1 MDNKVYAVRCA
12 DYDQAEEKITEL
24 LALMGGIESFVS
36 PGEKIVLKVNLLSA
50 AKPERAVTTHPAV
63 VAAVGKQAKAQGAI
77 PVIADSPG
85 SGYPYT
91 ERTMRRTYR
100 LTGMD
105 QAAER
110 AAIALNLDVSYET
123 VSYPQ
128 GNLIKRFEVIKPV
141 LEADGVINLCKL
153 KTHMLTGMTGAIKN
167 NFGIIPGLA
176 KPGYHANLQDKLH
189 FAGMLLDLAE
199 YVSPR
204 LSIMDAVLGMEGDGP
219 NNGLPRQVG
228 WLLASVNPLAL
239 DVIAAEIIGLPRQE
253 NPVLRAAE
261 KRGLLP
267 NKLAEVE
274 LVGAKMADLRVAGY
288 KFPATMMPNASLA
301 SRDWFMRP
309 IEAFFKSSTSL
320 KPRIMADKCVAC
332 GACVEACPMGLI
344 TIQGSNGNRSARIDD
359 KNCIRCYCC
368 HEMCVADA
376 IELKG
381 NLFYRL
387 GNR

>member
-1 MDNKVYAVRCA
+1 MDSKVYAVNCA
-12 DYDQAEEKITEL
+12 GYDQAEEKIAAL
-24 LALMGGIESFVS
+24 LAMMGGIESFVS

-50 AKPERAVTTHPAV
+50 AKPERAVSTHPAV
-63 VAAVGKQAKAQGAI
+63 VAAVGKQAKARGAV

-91 ERTMRRTYR
+91 ERTLKRTYH

-105 QAAER
+105 QAAES
-110 AAIALNLDVSYET
+110 AGIALNLDVSYET
-123 VSYPQ
+123 ISYPQ

-167 NFGIIPGLA
+167 NFGVIPGLA
-176 KPGYHANLQDKLH
+176 KPGYHANLQDKQH

-204 LSIMDAVLGMEGDGP
+204 LSIMDAVLAMEGDGP
-219 NNGLPRQVG
+219 NNGSPRQVG

-261 KRGLLP
+261 KRGLFP
-267 NKLAEVE
+267 NKPAEVE
-274 LVGAKMADLRVAGY
+274 LVGAKMADLRIAGY
-288 KFPATMMPNASLA
+288 KFPSTMMPNASLA

-344 TIQGSNGNRSARIDD
+344 TIEGNNGSRFARIDD
-359 KNCIRCYCC
+359 KTCIRCYCC

-381 NLFYRL
+381 NLLYRL